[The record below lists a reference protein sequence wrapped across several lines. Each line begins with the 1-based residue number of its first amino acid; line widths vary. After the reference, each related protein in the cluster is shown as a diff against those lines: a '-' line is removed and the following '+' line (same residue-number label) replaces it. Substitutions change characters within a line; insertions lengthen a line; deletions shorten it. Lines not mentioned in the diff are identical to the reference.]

1 MDPHSLTWVDSVILG
16 IVQGLT
22 EFLPVSSDG
31 HLVLARHLLNY
42 QKEILVFDVLL
53 HMGTLGSLFFIFYK
67 DTLNL
72 ISDFRIF
79 VKDFFKSPM
88 KAFQNPQHKY
98 LLFVVITTFVTGIVG
113 LVFEKGI
120 TELFT
125 SMGAAAFGFAC
136 TSAFLFWAA
145 FHSSGKKKV
154 TEMKWSFPIWIGLAQ
169 ALALLPG
176 ASRSGSTI
184 VLALGLSVHRKEAG
198 RYSFVVAIPIIALA
212 SIYQMRHLLTGDHE
226 AMSTMMLGVVTAFV
240 VGVFAIRLLLWMLEK
255 QKLLPFAIYTGLLA
269 VFCLVYASIY

>member
-1 MDPHSLTWVDSVILG
+1 VDPHSLTWVDSIILG

-53 HMGTLGSLFFIFYK
+53 HMGTLGSLFFVFYK

-72 ISDFRIF
+72 ISDFRLLI
-79 VKDFFKSPM
+79 KDFFKSPI
-88 KAFQNPQHKY
+88 KAILNPKHKF
-98 LLFVVITTFVTGIVG
+98 LLFVLITTFVTGIVG
-113 LVFEKGI
+113 LVFEKAI

-125 SMGAAAFGFAC
+125 SMAAAGLGFAC
-136 TSAFLFWAA
+136 TSVFLFWGA
-145 FHSSGKKKV
+145 FQSSGQKRV
-154 TEMKWSFPIWIGLAQ
+154 TEMKWSFPILIGLAQ

-184 VLALGLSVHRKEAG
+184 ALALVLSVHKNEAG
-198 RYSFVVAIPIIALA
+198 RYSFIVAIPIIALA
-212 SIYQMRHLLTGDHE
+212 SLYQMRHLFSGEHE
-226 AMSTMMLGVVTAFV
+226 ALNIMTIGVVTAFII
-240 VGVFAIRLLLWMLEK
+240 GIFAIRLLLWMLER